1 MGAADLTQI
10 RRFRPGQTL
19 GRRPDA
25 VHFTGDGRGRKR
37 ARGIEATPVAAA
49 GRDDVLRR
57 GTPRGQGTGG
67 VTTHAP
73 GRWASS
79 DPASRCF
86 SPYVSERR
94 ERRPL
99 RQGIA
104 SGAATH
110 RGSVPEE
117 VSEKRRNP
125 MDGSGP
131 RGREAGGEGTVEE
144 VRNLEDG
151 SCRGGNPREER
162 TRQPTSS
169 KGRRTPGGEGLGRD
183 ALTRNAEECPERALS
198 LRESPRTFGSRGRPD
213 DGTPRGRTA
222 RRGGSGGP
230 SAPLRR
236 TEWNSERRRNPVWVA
251 WTAATTAR
259 ALRVPANP
267 WRGKVGS

>member
-1 MGAADLTQI
+1 MNAPGGARGVSTVQENPKGAADLSQI
-10 RRFRPGQTL
+10 RRFRLGQTL

-25 VHFTGDGRGRKR
+25 AHFNGSRRGRKR

-49 GRDDVLRR
+49 GRDEELRR
-57 GTPRGQGTGG
+57 GTPRGRGTCG

-99 RQGIA
+99 RQTIA

-110 RGSVPEE
+110 HSPVPEE
-117 VSEKRRNP
+117 VSVRRRNP

-151 SCRGGNPREER
+151 SCRGGNP
-162 TRQPTSS
+162 
-169 KGRRTPGGEGLGRD
+169 PGGTDPSAHVVEG
-183 ALTRNAEECPERALS
+183 EEN
-198 LRESPRTFGSRGRPD
+198 PRRGRSRP
-213 DGTPRGRTA
+213 
-222 RRGGSGGP
+222 
-230 SAPLRR
+230 
-236 TEWNSERRRNPVWVA
+236 
-251 WTAATTAR
+251 
-259 ALRVPANP
+259 
-267 WRGKVGS
+267 

>member
-1 MGAADLTQI
+1 V
-10 RRFRPGQTL
+10 RRY
-19 GRRPDA
+19 DA
-25 VHFTGDGRGRKR
+25 R
-37 ARGIEATPVAAA
+37 ARTVGFERSGVAVFLSLRLRAKGAETPAA
-49 GRDDVLRR
+49 RDRERCGDAPRLSARR
-57 GTPRGQGTGG
+57 GLGQ
-67 VTTHAP
+67 
-73 GRWASS
+73 
-79 DPASRCF
+79 
-86 SPYVSERR
+86 
-94 ERRPL
+94 
-99 RQGIA
+99 
-104 SGAATH
+104 
-110 RGSVPEE
+110 
-117 VSEKRRNP
+117 RRNP

-169 KGRRTPGGEGLGRD
+169 KGEGTPGGEGLGRD
-183 ALTRNAEECPERALS
+183 ALTRNAEECPERASS
-198 LRESPRTFGSRGRPD
+198 LRESLRTFGSRGRPD

-236 TEWNSERRRNPVWVA
+236 TEWNSERRRNPARVA

-267 WRGKVGS
+267 WRGVRRPACSLKCEVYPSQGGIQTWDR